1 MPWVHLT
8 PSFASG
14 GAATIR
20 GSNSLRI
27 RTTSARTS
35 AFRQTWMAKSQSR
48 SGSSDNQ
55 RNATRQPSK
64 GDRSPPARCF
74 ISRYKFVHQPI
85 VRRSA
90 HPLRLVGV
98 PVIGRIAAEP
108 RAQITSAPPGSVI
121 DSLSLG
127 GLGEPISRP
136 GDLAHDR
143 ILPRHQTKPGCKFAP
158 AAEAARLCNRRGDR
172 RSAQTH
178 GEVPSCCWRSAL
190 CCGSVLVR
198 YRGHAQ
204 SGQKV
209 DAWTC
214 KVLAHSCRRG
224 ALAR

>member
-1 MPWVHLT
+1 
-8 PSFASG
+8 
-14 GAATIR
+14 
-20 GSNSLRI
+20 
-27 RTTSARTS
+27 
-35 AFRQTWMAKSQSR
+35 MAKSQSR

-127 GLGEPISRP
+127 GLGEPISSPRP
-136 GDLAHDR
+136 KVTGAERQRQELAHPPVQMR
-143 ILPRHQTKPGCKFAP
+143 AHEPSSQSTKMWAGGCEIDFVVNL
-158 AAEAARLCNRRGDR
+158 EF
-172 RSAQTH
+172 
-178 GEVPSCCWRSAL
+178 
-190 CCGSVLVR
+190 LVR
-198 YRGHAQ
+198 LVGRQ
-204 SGQKV
+204 SNIASAASPLV
-209 DAWTC
+209 TRNR
-214 KVLAHSCRRG
+214 LEFHI
-224 ALAR
+224 